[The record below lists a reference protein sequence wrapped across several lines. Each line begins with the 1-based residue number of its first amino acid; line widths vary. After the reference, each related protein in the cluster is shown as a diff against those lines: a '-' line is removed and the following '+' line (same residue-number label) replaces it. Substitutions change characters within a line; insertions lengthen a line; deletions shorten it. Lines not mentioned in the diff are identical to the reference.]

1 MEARIGMEGCVSI
14 AACPHTGISIRGG
27 HAVDARGRTA
37 AAGKRTLG
45 PEAGSGRR
53 PHRGPGGETRA
64 AAHAGTAAEMRSAA
78 TTDMDAAATATS
90 EMTASAAD
98 MSATPATASA
108 GVRCAAAAATST
120 LRTRVSAGGQD
131 GHNNENDESFECRHG
146 NFNRLARELQAQLH
160 RHHKAVT
167 RARFPGSR
175 PGRCRWRDL
184 RRQAPAVPCLPAR
197 LPILD
202 QGLRVTRRPLKT
214 PFSAPPP
221 RSPSLPRRSWAC
233 AARHKPGPRSA
244 RRRRK
249 GRTR

>member
-1 MEARIGMEGCVSI
+1 MATGNRVGT
-14 AACPHTGISIRGG
+14 AAAGK
-27 HAVDARGRTA
+27 VRTA

-78 TTDMDAAATATS
+78 TAEMDAAAMTTS
-90 EMTASAAD
+90 D
-98 MSATPATASA
+98 MSATPAAASA
-108 GVRCAAAAATST
+108 GVRCAAAATAM
-120 LRTRVSAGGQD
+120 LRSRVSAGGQD

-202 QGLRVTRRPLKT
+202 QGLRVTRRPLKR
-214 PFSAPPP
+214 PFSAPRP

-233 AARHKPGPRSA
+233 ATRHKPGPRSA